1 MPWRLVI
8 SSQIATSLQYPIQV
22 ERIEK
27 DLYALAQY
35 GYNPNDKGI
44 YRQGLTDVDMQARA
58 WVKEQFEALGMN
70 CFLDGVGNVCGRYVP
85 PDRPEVSDR
94 PAVLIGSHLDSVP
107 AGGMFDGTLGV
118 MAGMECVR
126 VIAENNIPINR
137 PIEVIGTSEEEG
149 RFGGMLGAQA
159 LTGNLT
165 LEWLER
171 AQDPN
176 GESLKNALEK
186 CGFNLH
192 DALHAKRDPKSIRA
206 FLELHIE
213 QGPVLEI
220 EKKSV
225 GVVDGISGV
234 FKWLIKFVGKADH
247 AGTAP
252 MHMRS
257 DAFMGVADFAHE
269 LSRIIDEDGS
279 EYTRLTIGRV
289 ELKPGFAH
297 TIPGEAH
304 FTLVGRDMDHQVMKD
319 VALSCNKV
327 LSAIARK
334 HNLKFE
340 YEQLSW
346 LEPRHFSDELV
357 GQVERNAQAAQLD
370 FMRMPSG
377 AGHDCQFFA
386 DLVPTALIFVQSVA
400 GISHAPDE
408 WSHWDD
414 IEQGANL
421 LMKTVL
427 DLCLE
432 DN

>member
-1 MPWRLVI
+1 M
-8 SSQIATSLQYPIQV
+8 Y
-22 ERIEK
+22 E
-27 DLYALAQY
+27 LAKFGFNEQ
-35 GYNPNDKGI
+35 DKGI
-44 YRQGLTDVDMQARA
+44 YRQGLTEVDMQARRWLLA
-58 WVKEQFEALGMN
+58 KFTALGMQAH
-70 CFLDGVGNVCGRYVP
+70 LDGVGNVCGRYVP
-85 PDRPEVSDR
+85 SKPRNVAEQ

-118 MAGMECVR
+118 IAGLEVVR
-126 VIAENNIPINR
+126 VIQEQNIPINR
-137 PIEVIGTSEEEG
+137 PIEIIGTSEEEG

-165 LEWLER
+165 LEWLES
-171 AQDPN
+171 AQDPS
-176 GESLKNALEK
+176 GERLKDALEA
-186 CGFNLH
+186 CGFDLQQ
-192 DALHAKRDPKSIRA
+192 ALHAKRDPKTIRA

-213 QGPVLEI
+213 QGPVLEL
-220 EKKSV
+220 ERQAV

-304 FTLVGRDMDHQVMKD
+304 FTLVGRDMDHAVMKA
-319 VALSCNKV
+319 VADACNKV
-327 LSAIARK
+327 LSSIARK
-334 HNLKFE
+334 HNLKFA

-346 LEPRHFSDELV
+346 LEPRHFSDDLV
-357 GQVERNAQAAQLD
+357 SHVLRNAKAANLD
-370 FMRMPSG
+370 FIKMPSG

-386 DLVPTALIFVQSVA
+386 DLVPTALIFVKSVG

-421 LMKTVL
+421 LAQTAIE
-427 DLCLE
+427 LCLE
-432 DN
+432 AD

>member
-1 MPWRLVI
+1 
-8 SSQIATSLQYPIQV
+8 
-22 ERIEK
+22 IE
-27 DLYALAQY
+27 
-35 GYNPNDKGI
+35 I
-44 YRQGLTDVDMQARA
+44 
-58 WVKEQFEALGMN
+58 
-70 CFLDGVGNVCGRYVP
+70 
-85 PDRPEVSDR
+85 
-94 PAVLIGSHLDSVP
+94 
-107 AGGMFDGTLGV
+107 
-118 MAGMECVR
+118 
-126 VIAENNIPINR
+126 
-137 PIEVIGTSEEEG
+137 IGTSEEEG

-165 LEWLER
+165 LEWLES
-171 AQDPN
+171 AQDPS
-176 GESLKNALEK
+176 GERLKDALEA
-186 CGFNLH
+186 CGFDLQQ
-192 DALHAKRDPKSIRA
+192 ALHAKRDPKTIRA

-213 QGPVLEI
+213 QGPVLEL
-220 EKKSV
+220 ERQAV

-304 FTLVGRDMDHQVMKD
+304 FTLVGRDMDHSVMKA
-319 VALSCNKV
+319 VADACNKV
-327 LSAIARK
+327 LSSIARK
-334 HNLKFE
+334 HNLKFA

-346 LEPRHFSDELV
+346 LEPRHFSDDLV
-357 GQVERNAQAAQLD
+357 DHVLRNAKAANLD
-370 FMRMPSG
+370 FIKMPSG

-386 DLVPTALIFVQSVA
+386 DLVPTALIFVKSVG

-421 LMKTVL
+421 LAQTAIE
-427 DLCLE
+427 LCLE
-432 DN
+432 QEPT

>member
-1 MPWRLVI
+1 M
-8 SSQIATSLQYPIQV
+8 
-22 ERIEK
+22 E
-27 DLYALAQY
+27 
-35 GYNPNDKGI
+35 
-44 YRQGLTDVDMQARA
+44 ARH
-58 WVKEQFEALGMN
+58 WVKQQFEQAGMTVHM
-70 CFLDGVGNVCGRYVP
+70 DGVGNVCGRYVP
-85 PDRPEVSDR
+85 AENPEANER

-118 MAGMECVR
+118 IAGLECVR
-126 VIAENNIPINR
+126 VIKENNITINR

-165 LEWLER
+165 FDWLES
-171 AQDPN
+171 AQDPT
-176 GESLKNALEK
+176 GEYLKEALEK
-186 CGFNLH
+186 CGFDVH
-192 DALHAKRDPKSIRA
+192 QALHARRDPDDIRA

-220 EKKSV
+220 EKKPV

-234 FKWLIKFVGKADH
+234 FKWLIKFVGKPDH

-252 MHMRS
+252 MNMRS

-269 LSRIIDEDGS
+269 LSRIIDEEGTD
-279 EYTRLTIGRV
+279 YTRLTIGRV

-304 FTLVGRDMDHQVMKD
+304 FTLVGRDMEQEVMKQ

-327 LSAIARK
+327 LSSIARK
-334 HNLKFE
+334 HNLKFT

-346 LEPRHFSDELV
+346 IEPKHFSEQLIGQIEKHAKDYEL
-357 GQVERNAQAAQLD
+357 D
-370 FMRMPSG
+370 YMRMPSG
-377 AGHDCQFFA
+377 AGHDCQFFT
-386 DLVPTALIFVQSVA
+386 DLVPTGLIFVKSVG

-414 IEQGANL
+414 IEKGSNL
-421 LMKTVL
+421 LLRTL
-427 DLCLE
+427 IELATE
-432 DN
+432 D